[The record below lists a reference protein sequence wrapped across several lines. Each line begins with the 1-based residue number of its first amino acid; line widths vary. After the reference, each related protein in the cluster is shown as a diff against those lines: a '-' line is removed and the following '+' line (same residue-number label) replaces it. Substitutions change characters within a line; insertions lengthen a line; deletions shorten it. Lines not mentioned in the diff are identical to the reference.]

1 MEPGHHAS
9 SDFFESDCRS
19 RRATQC
25 DVRDGLI
32 GDRSRSTDVAH
43 GGRRD
48 AHNDWAHFRYHGC
61 GSHCS
66 AIWLRMFC
74 RVRRSTSRTSR
85 CFVRGSS
92 LKDSIRQYRFP
103 VTSLVARKMSC
114 GSSCCASAAS
124 IAPTRQ
130 RRPSTSRN
138 LPLHHCCS
146 VASRRSTFPSFSS
159 RGFLTNSRQSSGISA
174 LRDLVFLERVRPQ
187 SPSAVVR
194 LRRPTRANRS

>member
-1 MEPGHHAS
+1 MEPGHRAS
-9 SDFFESDCRS
+9 SDFFESDGRS

-32 GDRSRSTDVAH
+32 GDRSRGTDVPH

-103 VTSLVARKMSC
+103 VTSLVARKNELREFVLRVRRLDRADEA
-114 GSSCCASAAS
+114 ASAVDVAQLVF
-124 IAPTRQ
+124 APLLFGCEQALHFPELFEQ
-130 RRPSTSRN
+130 RVFDEFKTIEWHLGAP
-138 LPLHHCCS
+138 
-146 VASRRSTFPSFSS
+146 RS
-159 RGFLTNSRQSSGISA
+159 G
-174 LRDLVFLERVRPQ
+174 FLERVRPQ